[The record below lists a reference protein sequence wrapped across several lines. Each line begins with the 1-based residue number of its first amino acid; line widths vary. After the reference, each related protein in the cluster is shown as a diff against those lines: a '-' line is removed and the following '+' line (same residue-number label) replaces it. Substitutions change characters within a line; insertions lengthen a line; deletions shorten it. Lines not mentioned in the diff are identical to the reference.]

1 MFGNGKG
8 LFGGNP
14 MAMTPPQQPKAPQQG
29 GIGGFL
35 QRNQMPLA
43 QLSDVFLRL
52 GGGQGNPML
61 QRLQDQQDME
71 QMQGFRTQLSKQ
83 QQDAQMQQWI
93 AQQDYAR
100 NNPEPRAPDAFDI
113 ALQRGGIDPN
123 SPEGQ
128 QMYRDRAASMARDP
142 NDQFVTVTIPGV
154 GTYAGPQS
162 GLPSFAGTAP
172 QRPVGRLTPIAPQMG
187 AQQPQM
193 TVTPRELDALVRRFG
208 PAEVQARID
217 SGIVAV
223 RNN

>member
-8 LFGGNP
+8 LFGGG
-14 MAMTPPQQPKAPQQG
+14 AMPAKGAQAPAPRRR

-35 QRNQMPLA
+35 QRNQNTLAMAGDIISRAGGGSGNPVLA
-43 QLSDVFLRL
+43 QL
-52 GGGQGNPML
+52 
-61 QRLQDQQDME
+61 QQQQLLDY
-71 QMQGFRTQLSKQ
+71 RTQAAKQ
-83 QQDAQMQQWI
+83 QREGEMQQWL

-100 NNPEPRAPDAFDI
+100 NNPEPRAPDAFDV

-172 QRPVGRLTPIAPQMG
+172 ERPVGRLTPLGAP
-187 AQQPQM
+187 AQATQPQM
-193 TVTPRELDALVRRFG
+193 TVSPRELDALVRRFG
-208 PAEVQARID
+208 PQEVQRRLD

-223 RNN
+223 RES

>member
-1 MFGNGKG
+1 MFRNMTG
-8 LFGGNP
+8 LFGGGN
-14 MAMTPPQQPKAPQQG
+14 MMTGAKREGVSRTQAILG
-29 GIGGFL
+29 TLGDMFSV
-35 QRNQMPLA
+35 A
-43 QLSDVFLRL
+43 
-52 GGGQGNPML
+52 GGGQASFIPGLQQRAML
-61 QRLQDQQDME
+61 EEQRGM
-71 QMQGFRTQLSKQ
+71 
-83 QQDAQMQQWI
+83 QMQQAKQERDNAMQDWI
-93 AQQDYAR
+93 ARQQWERA
-100 NNPEPRAPDAFDI
+100 NPEPRAPDAFDI

-172 QRPVGRLTPIAPQMG
+172 QRPVGRLTPIAPHMG